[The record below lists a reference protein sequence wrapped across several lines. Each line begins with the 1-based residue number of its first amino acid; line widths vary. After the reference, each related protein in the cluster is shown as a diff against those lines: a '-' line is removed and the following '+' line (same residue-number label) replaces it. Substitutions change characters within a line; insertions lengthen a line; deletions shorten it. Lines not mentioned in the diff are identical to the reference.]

1 MKSHTQSIGR
11 TFSPSTISMRSPA
24 SGYNRLALA
33 IALAGAFSSSFAFSQ
48 SRESTSATTDETTA
62 GGFNFR
68 AEPSHWYI
76 GGNYGR
82 TEESVDNGE
91 VANTIIGGGLTAIEE
106 DESDRGY
113 KLFVGYQFN
122 DYFAME
128 AGYADLGD
136 FSYQVARAPGAGSLN
151 VDTNYKGF
159 NLDLVGTLPMTPRL
173 SAFARVGA
181 FRYETEQN
189 FVGTESLA
197 ASLNRDEDDMG
208 YKFGAGLEYSFTERL
223 SARIEAERY
232 RIEDMVSD
240 HGSVNLY
247 SIGLVYRFG
256 DRAAP
261 PVVVTPAPQ
270 QQEYCSKLDIH
281 FEINRADIPRAE
293 SERLNAAGE
302 FLKRYPDTKAV
313 ITGHAD
319 SVGSNQANMALS
331 QRRADSVLQYLVG
344 QQIAAE
350 RISTVARGEEDPV
363 ATNETNEG
371 KAENRRI
378 NTTIDCVNDV
388 AGLSLPETRITV
400 AALVEFDANSVTVDD
415 QYHTDLEKAANYLR
429 DNPKVTAH
437 VEGHAADL
445 TSTAKAQDV
454 SEKRAANVV
463 DYLVEKFG
471 IERSRLTAEGFG
483 KTRRVAY
490 NNTEEGKQQNR
501 RVNIVLSYPR

>member
-1 MKSHTQSIGR
+1 MKNQLFSVDIASVKTTTPIASKPLRYNCLSIAIGLVATALSPL
-11 TFSPSTISMRSPA
+11 TFAQDNKTPS
-24 SGYNRLALA
+24 
-33 IALAGAFSSSFAFSQ
+33 
-48 SRESTSATTDETTA
+48 
-62 GGFNFR
+62 GGFDFR
-68 AEPSHWYI
+68 AEPPHWYI

-82 TEESVDNGE
+82 TTESVDKGE
-91 VANTIIGGGLTAIEE
+91 VANNIIDGGLTYIDE

-122 DYFAME
+122 QYVAVE

-136 FSYQVARAPGAGSLN
+136 FTVEVNRAPGAGTLAGEA
-151 VDTNYKGF
+151 NYKGY
-159 NLDLVGTLPMTPRL
+159 NLDLVGTWPLTPRL
-173 SAFARVGA
+173 SAFGRVGA
-181 FRYETEQN
+181 FHYETEES
-189 FVGTESLA
+189 FTGTQSVA
-197 ASLNRDEDDMG
+197 ASLVRDDKDTG

-232 RIEDMVSD
+232 RIEDLIGD

-247 SIGLVYRFG
+247 SVGLVYRFG

-261 PVVVTPAPQ
+261 TPPPVIDRPVAQ
-270 QQEYCSKLDIH
+270 QDYCSKLDIQY
-281 FEINRADIPRAE
+281 EINRAEIPRAE

-302 FLKRYPDTKAV
+302 FLKKYPDVKAV
-313 ITGHAD
+313 IEGHTD
-319 SVGSNQANMALS
+319 DVGSDQSNLQLS

-344 QQIAAE
+344 RQVDAS
-350 RISTVARGEEDPV
+350 RISTVAHGEAQPIASNDTE
-363 ATNETNEG
+363 AG
-371 KAENRRI
+371 KRENRRI
-378 NTTIDCVNDV
+378 HTKIDCVKDV

-400 AALVEFDANSVTVDD
+400 AALVEFDANSVTVKD
-415 QYHTDLEKAANYLR
+415 QYHSDLEKAANYLR
-429 DNPKVTAH
+429 DNPNVTAH

-445 TSTAKAQDV
+445 TATQRAQQI
-454 SEKRAANVV
+454 SEQRAANVV

-490 NNTEEGKQQNR
+490 NTREEGKQQNR

>member
-1 MKSHTQSIGR
+1 MKQQYLSAGRKSARSTVSNQSPVVR
-11 TFSPSTISMRSPA
+11 
-24 SGYNRLALA
+24 YNRLALA
-33 IALAGAFSSSFAFSQ
+33 IGLASAFASSFAFSQ
-48 SRESTSATTDETTA
+48 SSESSSASDENTS

-82 TEESVDNGE
+82 TKENVDNYD
-91 VANTIIGGGLTAIEE
+91 VANSIIGGGLTYIDE
-106 DESDRGY
+106 DDSDRGY

-136 FSYQVARAPGAGSLN
+136 LSFEAQRAPGAGSLTAE
-151 VDTNYKGF
+151 TNYSGY
-159 NLDLVGTLPMTPRL
+159 NLDLVGTLPLSPRW
-173 SAFARVGA
+173 SAFGRVGA
-181 FRYETEQN
+181 FRYDTEQN
-189 FVGTESLA
+189 IVGTESLA
-197 ASLNRDEDDMG
+197 ASMSRDDTDTG
-208 YKFGAGLEYSFTERL
+208 YKFGLGFEYSFTERL

-232 RIEDMVSD
+232 RIEDMVGD
-240 HGSVNLY
+240 NGSVNLY
-247 SIGLVYRFG
+247 SVGLVYRFG
-256 DRAAP
+256 DRAKP
-261 PVVVTPAPQ
+261 PVVVTPPAQ
-270 QQEYCSKLDIH
+270 QQDYCSKLDIQ

-313 ITGHAD
+313 ITGHTD
-319 SVGSNQANMALS
+319 NVGSNQANMELS

-344 QQIAAE
+344 QQIDAA
-350 RISTVARGEEDPV
+350 RISTVARGEEDPI
-363 ATNETNEG
+363 ATNETNAG

-378 NTTIDCVNDV
+378 NTTIDCVKDV

-415 QYHTDLEKAANYLR
+415 QYHADLEKAANYLR
-429 DNPKVTAH
+429 DNPNVSAH
-437 VEGHAADL
+437 VEGHAADM
-445 TSTAKAQDV
+445 TSTSRAQEV
-454 SEKRAANVV
+454 SEQRAANVV